1 VHLEQKEAMGSMAD
15 QHLRGQAMATDPAR
29 WVDEHGDYLFRFAL
43 SRLRRREAAE
53 DLVQETFLAAL
64 RARERFAGASSERT
78 WLVGILKR
86 KIVDHLRRT
95 GREQP
100 AGDLAAVDRWADG
113 LFDERGHWRK
123 KPGKW
128 PADPSA
134 ALEKT
139 EFWSI
144 FSRCLGKLPERL
156 ANAFVLR
163 EVEELDSHEVCKVLG
178 VSANN
183 LWVMLHRARLG
194 LWRCLE
200 INWFGTKK

>member
-1 VHLEQKEAMGSMAD
+1 VP
-15 QHLRGQAMATDPAR
+15 TDAAK

-43 SRLRRREAAE
+43 SRLRRREVAE

-64 RARERFAGASSERT
+64 EARERFAGASSERT

-86 KIVDHLRRT
+86 KLVDHLRRKN
-95 GREQP
+95 REQP
-100 AGDLAAVDRWADG
+100 AGDLAAVEQWADN
-113 LFDERGHWRK
+113 LFDERGHWRQ
-123 KPGKW
+123 KPGSW

-134 ALEKT
+134 ALENA
-139 EFWSI
+139 EFWTI

-163 EVEELDSHEVCKVLG
+163 EVEELDSQEVCKALN

-183 LWVMLHRARLG
+183 LWVMLHRARLV

-200 INWFGTKK
+200 VNWFGTKK